1 MLPLF
6 INLHSKCTRFSL
18 MLELKQLFI
27 LCRDYV
33 VELILRDVD
42 IVHVVVTAEEKT
54 RQNQPGIYHQ
64 PLSIRCLAK
73 IER

>member
-1 MLPLF
+1 
-6 INLHSKCTRFSL
+6 
-18 MLELKQLFI
+18 
-27 LCRDYV
+27 
-33 VELILRDVD
+33 
-42 IVHVVVTAEEKT
+42 VHVVVTAEEKT